1 MRAFCLR
8 DIRIAATMP
17 FAGFTASSPRPGDAA
32 GMGPGIPPLP
42 ALDAGVGHAGGE
54 VERLRTELEATRA
67 ELDRFRE
74 SDERNNRA
82 LCAIADGIAV
92 VDMRGRITCL
102 NPVASHLTGWSEDE
116 CLGCE
121 LSGVLNFA
129 DRQGRAVDVLA
140 DGFCSDPDAIVTL
153 IRRDGHAILV
163 DGAVAPVHG
172 NDKRP
177 LGTVVTFRNVT
188 ASTRLN
194 RELAHQANHDALTGL
209 QNRRAFRLHLQRAIR
224 QAGEFGSGHALLCL
238 DLDQFKAINDSGGHL
253 AGDELLRQLALLLR
267 QQLREHDSVARLG
280 GDEFAVLLQ
289 GCTPAHAVEVAEKI
303 RNGIVDYRFAWEGR
317 DHRVG
322 ASIGV
327 VAFADGR
334 RSAEQLIAIADR
346 LCYAAK
352 GAGRNRV
359 AVHDSAAD
367 GRRGGGRRAAGPG
380 RRVPGED
387 PA

>member
-1 MRAFCLR
+1 MLPPMR
-8 DIRIAATMP
+8 IGGTP
-17 FAGFTASSPRPGDAA
+17 STPTP
-32 GMGPGIPPLP
+32 
-42 ALDAGVGHAGGE
+42 DAGDRHAADE
-54 VERLRTELEATRA
+54 LARLRGELDHLRA
-67 ELDRFRE
+67 ELAQYRD
-74 SDERNNRA
+74 SDERNIRA

-92 VDMRGRITCL
+92 VDTRGRITCL

-116 CLGCE
+116 CLGRE
-121 LSGVLNFA
+121 LSGILNFA
-129 DRQGRAVDVLA
+129 DRQGRTVDVLA
-140 DGFCSDPDAIVTL
+140 DGFCSDPEAIVTL

-172 NDKRP
+172 NDQRP

-188 ASTRLN
+188 ASTRLT
-194 RELAHQANHDALTGL
+194 RELSHQANHDALTGL

-238 DLDQFKAINDSGGHL
+238 DLDRFKAINDSGGHM

-280 GDEFAVLLQ
+280 GDEFAVLLH

-303 RNGIVDYRFAWEGR
+303 RDGIVGYRFAWDGR
-317 DHRVG
+317 EHRIG
-322 ASIGV
+322 ASVGL
-327 VAFADGR
+327 VAFADD
-334 RSAEQLIAIADR
+334 RSNAEQLIAIADH

-352 GAGRNRV
+352 TAGRNRV
-359 AVHDSAAD
+359 EVHDPAGGGPRGD
-367 GRRGGGRRAAGPG
+367 GRAARPG
-380 RRVPGED
+380 RVAPRRT